1 MITNSSDSSVR
12 SILIAFFLIPIN
24 CYWIVYTE
32 MIWWGLFPTTMSL
45 FFNVVFCLFLIILL
59 NLAIKHIQP
68 NWMLTQKELLVIY
81 ILLCIGTTVASHD
94 FGQILVPLIGH
105 AFWFETPENEWKD
118 LFFPYIPEWLT
129 IQEKSILEGYYN
141 GDSTLYKINQLRA

>member
-1 MITNSSDSSVR
+1 
-12 SILIAFFLIPIN
+12 
-24 CYWIVYTE
+24 
-32 MIWWGLFPTTMSL
+32 
-45 FFNVVFCLFLIILL
+45 
-59 NLAIKHIQP
+59 
-68 NWMLTQKELLVIY
+68 MLTQKELLVIY

-141 GDSTLYKINQLRA
+141 GDSTLYKINQLKPDNSNILVDNFHRRSLWNNGLH